1 MAVKAI
7 VVVTDELYLAL
18 KPFYDKQ
25 VQQGNIEIVGQA
37 IFENNEMK
45 IVSNNLGGG
54 LTLT

>member
-7 VVVTDELYLAL
+7 VVVTDELYSWL

-54 LTLT
+54 GG